1 MRKYPTLEQGIAD
14 ITETI
19 QRKMEARSFRAA
31 NELRSSALR
40 VLRGQRS
47 GRRYKVPGTHRQQRD
62 KVDRKM
68 KNGRYYTASAP
79 GEPPAVR
86 TGVFRMSWQ
95 PSASKMSSGSCIAR
109 IESDAKTENG
119 RHVLGQLL
127 EDGTGRMAPRPY
139 QDRIVEDALPKIM
152 DIYSR
157 AYFRGGRR

>member
-14 ITETI
+14 ITDTI
-19 QRKMEARSFRAA
+19 QRKMEARGYRAA

-47 GRRYKVPGTHRQQRD
+47 GRRYKVPGTHRRQRD
-62 KVDRKM
+62 KVDGKM
-68 KNGRYYTASAP
+68 KNGRYYTASAH

-95 PSASKMSSGSCIAR
+95 PTASKMSSGSCIAR

-139 QDRIVEDALPKIM
+139 QDRIVEDALPKIV

>member
-14 ITETI
+14 ITDTI
-19 QRKMEARSFRAA
+19 QRKMEARGYRAA

-47 GRRYKVPGTHRQQRD
+47 GRRYKVPGTHRRQRD
-62 KVDRKM
+62 KVDGKM

>member
-1 MRKYPTLEQGIAD
+1 MRRYYTLEQGIAD
-14 ITETI
+14 ITDTI
-19 QRKMEARSFRAA
+19 QRKMEARGYRAA

-47 GRRYKVPGTHRQQRD
+47 GRRYKVPGTHRRQRD
-62 KVDRKM
+62 KVDGKM
-68 KNGRYYTASAP
+68 KNGRYYTASAH

-95 PSASKMSSGSCIAR
+95 PTASKMSSGSCIAR

-139 QDRIVEDALPKIM
+139 QDRIVEDALPKIV

>member
-47 GRRYKVPGTHRQQRD
+47 GRRYKVPGTHRRQRD
-62 KVDRKM
+62 KVDGKM

-79 GEPPAVR
+79 G

-157 AYFRGGRR
+157 AYFRGGRK